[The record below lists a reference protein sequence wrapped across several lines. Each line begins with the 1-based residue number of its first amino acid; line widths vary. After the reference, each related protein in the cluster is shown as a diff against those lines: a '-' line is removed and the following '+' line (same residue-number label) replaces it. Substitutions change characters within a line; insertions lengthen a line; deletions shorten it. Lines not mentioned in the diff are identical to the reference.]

1 MNLPVDYKKVLAALA
16 IPAIA
21 FFVWQ
26 DRPVSHPAGVLVPE
40 QPEQVLVAAE
50 GRRPIKMK
58 DSVAEPLATY
68 KIRARVLSKQRYR
81 FDHGAKVSPIDLALG
96 WGPMSDTAVLDQLSI
111 SQDHRFYFLRW
122 QQPPI
127 NEKDMMLNSANVHI
141 IPANDYIKDQVLSL
155 RIGQIVEL
163 RGSLVVVSGKDG
175 GEWKSSL
182 SREDSGAGACE
193 LMYVN
198 QVTKF

>member
-1 MNLPVDYKKVLAALA
+1 MNKVDPKKVIAILFVPVIAIMVWRDWPITQAPGILVGEA
-16 IPAIA
+16 PAQELIPAEA
-21 FFVWQ
+21 
-26 DRPVSHPAGVLVPE
+26 RK
-40 QPEQVLVAAE
+40 
-50 GRRPIKMK
+50 PIKYN
-58 DSVAEPLATY
+58 DSVVEPLATY
-68 KIRARVLSKQRYR
+68 RIRARVLSKQRYR

-96 WGPMSDTAVLDQLSI
+96 WGPMSDTAILDQLSV

-122 QQPPI
+122 QEPPI

-193 LMYVN
+193 LMYVT
-198 QVTKF
+198 QVMKF